1 MLKNQSYKVADRK
14 VQTLRWLNEYFTQ
27 CAKVTKKYVIFQEI
41 CSCGETY
48 FGKKLFIHFNL
59 KFRYSKIYSILLQ
72 AYVIR
77 KVNWTHM
84 SCSCC
89 ETGRSTLHFYCAC
102 SLWRHSGKIFFFFF
116 ERNKHYNSKLIIF
129 GVWRK
134 SEKNK

>member
-102 SLWRHSGKIFFFFF
+102 SLWRHSGKIFFFFWKKQTLQF
-116 ERNKHYNSKLIIF
+116 KVDYFWSVAKI
-129 GVWRK
+129 GK
-134 SEKNK
+134 K